1 MHQSKRCNQKGHC
14 LSLPGVWWGQK
25 PCSNNPGSDKKPP
38 PFQRTQQAIVSLWG
52 QKPCSN
58 IPGSDKDHR
67 PFIKP
72 SRLWSL
78 CLGCGG
84 GSSVWRQKQC
94 VEAEAC
100 GQQYSRC
107 RPGSSRGRRG
117 QSPGGVRGSPGDTP
131 ASTSHTATAVPPCH
145 TPHTTLACPAT
156 TTVASL

>member
-1 MHQSKRCNQKGHC
+1 MAHYPMPSLAHNAPFKMMQQKRS
-14 LSLPGVWWGQK
+14 LSLSAWVWWGQK
-25 PCSNNPGSDKKPP
+25 PCSNNPGSDKDHS
-38 PFQRTQQAIVSLWG
+38 PFT
-52 QKPCSN
+52 
-58 IPGSDKDHR
+58 
-67 PFIKP
+67 KP

-78 CLGCGG
+78 CLGCSR
-84 GSSVWRQKQC
+84 GSSVWRQKQR

-145 TPHTTLACPAT
+145 TPHTILACPAT
-156 TTVASL
+156 TAVASL